1 MNMQALIFCGGFGT
15 RINKNLKKK
24 KLKPLIKI
32 NNKEILLRIIEIY
45 KKNGIKDF
53 ILLGGYKFNELKKF
67 SKKLKDINVKVLN
80 TGLKTETGGRLLRA
94 KKFINSKNFLLTYGD
109 SLASFNLKKT
119 IKKKNKSNFVFSA
132 FKYFVPYGVFGHTKK
147 KINKIYEKNYP
158 VLINAG
164 FYMLDNRV
172 FNFINSDR
180 DSFENKVIPKIINSK
195 KIIIKYTLA
204 NMWYPMD
211 TIKDKKII
219 EERII

>member
-1 MNMQALIFCGGFGT
+1 MFFQ
-15 RINKNLKKK
+15 
-24 KLKPLIKI
+24 PL
-32 NNKEILLRIIEIY
+32 NIL
-45 KKNGIKDF
+45 F
-53 ILLGGYKFNELKKF
+53 P
-67 SKKLKDINVKVLN
+67 
-80 TGLKTETGGRLLRA
+80 TE
-94 KKFINSKNFLLTYGD
+94 Y
-109 SLASFNLKKT
+109 LA
-119 IKKKNKSNFVFSA
+119 IQ
-132 FKYFVPYGVFGHTKK
+132 K

>member
-1 MNMQALIFCGGFGT
+1 MQALIFCGGFGT
-15 RINKNLKKK
+15 RINKDLKKK

-45 KKNGIKDF
+45 KKNGVKDF
-53 ILLGGYKFNELKKF
+53 ILLGGYKINDLKKF
-67 SKKLKDINVKVLN
+67 SKKVKGANIQVLN

-94 KKFINSKNFLLTYGD
+94 KNFIKNESFLLTYGD
-109 SLASFNLKKT
+109 SLASFSLKKT
-119 IKKKNKSNFVFSA
+119 LKIKNKSNFVFSA
-132 FKYFVPYGVFGHTKK
+132 YKYFVPYGVFGHSNK
-147 KINKIYEKNYP
+147 KINKIFEKNYP

-164 FYMLDNRV
+164 FYMLDRRV
-172 FNFINSDR
+172 FKFIRNDK
-180 DSFENKVIPKIINSK
+180 DSFENKIIPRIIKSK

-211 TIKDKKII
+211 TIKDKKNI

>member
-1 MNMQALIFCGGFGT
+1 MQALIFCGGFGT
-15 RINKNLKKK
+15 RINKSLKKK

-32 NNKEILLRIIEIY
+32 NKKEILLRIIEIY

-53 ILLGGYKFNELKKF
+53 ILLGGYKIGELKKF
-67 SKKLKDINVKVLN
+67 SKKVKGVNIQVLD

-94 KKFINSKNFLLTYGD
+94 KKLIKNNNFLLTYGD

-119 IKKKNKSNFVFSA
+119 FKEKNKSNFIFSA
-132 FKYFVPYGVFGHTKK
+132 FKYFVPYGVFGHAKRQ
-147 KINKIYEKNYP
+147 INKIYEKNYS

-164 FYMLDNRV
+164 FYMLDKRV
-172 FNFINSDR
+172 FNFIKNDE
-180 DSFENKVIPKIINSK
+180 DSFENKIIPKIIKSK

-219 EERII
+219 EDRLK

>member
-1 MNMQALIFCGGFGT
+1 MQALIFCGGFGT
-15 RINKNLKKK
+15 RINKDLKKK

-32 NNKEILLRIIEIY
+32 NKKEILLRIIEIY
-45 KKNGIKDF
+45 KKNGVNNF
-53 ILLGGYKFNELKKF
+53 ILLGGYKINDLKKF
-67 SKKLKDINVKVLN
+67 SKKVKGANIQVLN

-94 KKFINSKNFLLTYGD
+94 KNFIKNESFLLTYGD
-109 SLASFNLKKT
+109 SLADFNLKKT
-119 IKKKNKSNFVFSA
+119 LKIKNKSNFVFSA
-132 FKYFVPYGVFGHTKK
+132 YKYFVPYGVFGHSNQ
-147 KINKIYEKNYP
+147 KINQIFEKNYP

-164 FYMLDNRV
+164 FYMLDRRV
-172 FNFINSDR
+172 FKFIKNDM
-180 DSFENKVIPKIINSK
+180 DSFENKIIPKIIKSK

>member
-1 MNMQALIFCGGFGT
+1 MQALIFCGGFGT
-15 RINKNLKKK
+15 RINKDLKKK

-32 NNKEILLRIIEIY
+32 NKKEILLRIIEIY
-45 KKNGIKDF
+45 KKNGVNDF
-53 ILLGGYKFNELKKF
+53 ILLGGYKINDLKKF
-67 SKKLKDINVKVLN
+67 SKKVKGANIQVLN

-94 KKFINSKNFLLTYGD
+94 KNFIKNESFLLTYGD
-109 SLASFNLKKT
+109 SLADFNLKKT
-119 IKKKNKSNFVFSA
+119 LKIKNKSNFVFSA
-132 FKYFVPYGVFGHTKK
+132 YKYFVPYGVFGHSNQ
-147 KINKIYEKNYP
+147 KINQIFEKNYP

-164 FYMLDNRV
+164 FYMLDRRV
-172 FNFINSDR
+172 FKFIKNDM
-180 DSFENKVIPKIINSK
+180 DSFENKIIPKIIKSK

>member
-1 MNMQALIFCGGFGT
+1 MQALIFCGGFGT

-32 NNKEILLRIIEIY
+32 NKKEILLRIIEIY
-45 KKNGIKDF
+45 KKNGINDF

-94 KKFINSKNFLLTYGD
+94 KNFIKNENFLLTYGD
-109 SLASFNLKKT
+109 SLASFSLKKT
-119 IKKKNKSNFVFSA
+119 LKIKNKSNFVFSA
-132 FKYFVPYGVFGHTKK
+132 YKYFVPYGVFGHSNQ
-147 KINKIYEKNYP
+147 KINKIFEKNYP

-164 FYMLDNRV
+164 FYMLDRRV
-172 FNFINSDR
+172 FKFIKNDM
-180 DSFENKVIPKIINSK
+180 DSFENKIIPKIIKSK

-211 TIKDKKII
+211 TIKDKKFI